1 MPGRDAAAEPY
12 ATALAKASDDDLPA
26 TSARMNPATDES
38 PAPTVLATVIRG
50 ADAYQ
55 APSALISTAPEPPSV
70 TSTLAIPRACSAV
83 AASTISSSSPALAA
97 RSKAAASP
105 PVSCASSSELGLMRS
120 NEPTGNAA
128 STASRLASE
137 VSTAILAPVAC
148 SPSTS
153 RAYQSTGAPGGNDP
167 DSATQEAPSAA
178 SISSNDASAT

>member
-1 MPGRDAAAEPY
+1 
-12 ATALAKASDDDLPA
+12 
-26 TSARMNPATDES
+26 
-38 PAPTVLATVIRG
+38 
-50 ADAYQ
+50 
-55 APSALISTAPEPPSV
+55 
-70 TSTLAIPRACSAV
+70 
-83 AASTISSSSPALAA
+83 
-97 RSKAAASP
+97 
-105 PVSCASSSELGLMRS
+105 MRS